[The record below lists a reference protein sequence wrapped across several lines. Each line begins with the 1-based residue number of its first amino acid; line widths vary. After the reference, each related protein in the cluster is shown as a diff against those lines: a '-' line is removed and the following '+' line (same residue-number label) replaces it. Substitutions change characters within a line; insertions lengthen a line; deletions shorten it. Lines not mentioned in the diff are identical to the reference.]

1 MRTAKLAA
9 VLCVAALGAL
19 SSWAQAEE
27 AKPEKAKAAP
37 SICAGL
43 DSNACGAKAE
53 CVWHKAAKLKSGKE
67 RKAHCQKKPQRA
79 AKTTA
84 PT

>member
-1 MRTAKLAA
+1 MRISQLAI
-9 VLCVAALGAL
+9 VVCVAALGTL

-27 AKPEKAKAAP
+27 PKTAKAKKAP
-37 SICAGL
+37 SVCAGL
-43 DSNACGAKAE
+43 DASACTAKAE

-67 RKAHCQKKPQRA
+67 RKAHCQKRPERT